1 MGKEHKQSLP
11 DDESFDIV
19 IEIFITRGSFDHV
32 LKYIDLNLE
41 SGYPL
46 SMKAFENCVKLCVK
60 NGRLDTL
67 LSIIDRCKVH
77 AFAGFFTFHMMYSS
91 FIYFDV

>member
-19 IEIFITRGSFDHV
+19 IDMGILRGSVDHV

-46 SMKAFENCVKLCVK
+46 SMKAFDNCVKLCVN
-60 NGRLDTL
+60 NGRLDEL
-67 LSIIDRCKVH
+67 ISIIERCKVH
-77 AFAGFFTFHMMYSS
+77 AVAGFITFHMMYSS
-91 FIYFDV
+91 FMYI

>member
-11 DDESFDIV
+11 DDESFDTV
-19 IEIFITRGSFDHV
+19 IEICILRGSIDQV

-46 SMKAFENCVKLCVK
+46 TMKAFENCVKLCVN
-60 NGRLDTL
+60 NGRLDAL
-67 LSIIDRCKVH
+67 LSIIERCKVH
-77 AFAGFFTFHMMYSS
+77 AFAGFITFHVMYSS
-91 FIYFDV
+91 FIYI